1 MALYHRAGGD
11 LPDPSA
17 LESGERGRLG
27 AQVEAVRTHTTST
40 LWASVRA
47 IRLGVWIVPVLAFAA
62 VYLWRPL
69 ALGFYSDDWS
79 GITESGY
86 HGGPFSLERL
96 VWVAQNHAYSRPLQ
110 VLQQWAFTSVLGGS
124 TVAWQLLMAILVAV
138 SYLLLRR
145 FLLVLGVRS
154 PVATISATVW
164 LVLPWSLGYTAWPTT
179 STVLLSLICF
189 LVGSVA
195 LLRRHLWSSV
205 AWFAASMLF
214 YEAFYFQFGVILV
227 ILLASRETRRWAL
240 TRAAP
245 ALIVLQG
252 AIAGANRLS
261 AHVQLAGLSKTYDRQ
276 WPSHLARWLYTLVD
290 TLSHAMTGPHSFALA
305 VIVAGSVIVLV
316 LAAFVKGRKR
326 RVTLLAVVLGF
337 FLASIVVALAHYQ
350 PTALFR
356 GSRVF
361 VAMDVWMIVFLAVAW
376 PDSIRRRGL
385 RLSLVV
391 GTCFLIIVL
400 TLSTAART
408 LSWHRWWQVE
418 QTVLHAV
425 PDEALSRL
433 PADAALLV
441 RSAPSVDGQ
450 PAFDYWGMA
459 SALGCTYPATRVNGE
474 PRLATIAHP
483 GDQVWWDGSS
493 LVRNGSVEAR
503 GGELWVWTFPAARL
517 EKVKTTG
524 LLLE

>member
-1 MALYHRAGGD
+1 
-11 LPDPSA
+11 
-17 LESGERGRLG
+17 
-27 AQVEAVRTHTTST
+27 
-40 LWASVRA
+40 VRA

-62 VYLWRPL
+62 VYLWRPF

-79 GITESGY
+79 GITESAY
-86 HGGPFSLERL
+86 HGGPFSLDRL

-110 VLQQWAFTSVLGGS
+110 VLQQWVFTSVLGGS
-124 TVAWQLLMAILVAV
+124 TAAWQLLMAILVAV

-145 FLLVLGVRS
+145 FLVALGVRS
-154 PVATISATVW
+154 PVATVSATVW

-195 LLRRHLWSSV
+195 LLGRHLWRSV
-205 AWFAASMLF
+205 AWFAASMLL

-245 ALIVLQG
+245 ALIVLQA

-261 AHVQLAGLSKTYDRQ
+261 AHVQPAGLSKTYDRQ
-276 WPSHLARWLYTLVD
+276 WSSHLAHWLYGLVG
-290 TLSHAMTGPHSFALA
+290 TLSHAISGPHGFALA
-305 VIVAGSVIVLV
+305 VIAACSVVGLV
-316 LAAFVKGRKR
+316 FAAFVKERKR

-337 FLASIVVALAHYQ
+337 FLASIVVALAGYH

-361 VAMDVWMIVFLAVAW
+361 VAMDIWMIAFLAVAW
-376 PDSIRRRGL
+376 PDSIRCRRL

-408 LSWHRWWQVE
+408 LSWHRWWQAE
-418 QTVLHAV
+418 QTTLLAV
-425 PDEALSRL
+425 PAEALSRL
-433 PADAALLV
+433 PADAAILV
-441 RSAPSVDGQ
+441 RGTPYVDGQ
-450 PAFDYWGMA
+450 PAFDYWGMG
-459 SALGCTYPATRVNGE
+459 SALGCSYPATRVNGE
-474 PRLATIAHP
+474 PRPATIARA
-483 GDQVWWDGSS
+483 DDSVWWDGST
-493 LVRNGSVEAR
+493 LLRNGSVEAR
-503 GGELWVWTFPAARL
+503 GGELWVWTFPATSL
-517 EKVKTTG
+517 EKTTTIG
-524 LLLE
+524 LLPE